1 MKRGY
6 NNNGTEKDDGGKEEK
21 NKDKTRRRRRRK
33 KRREKRG
40 GGGVKS
46 KGRAGQWEK
55 KTHFKVWF
63 HPKMPKTTLSQLV
76 HSWVSVH
83 SNHKRVVIHKELH
96 LHFIPC
102 KMIVKLAS
110 CITSSQPI

>member
-1 MKRGY
+1 MMVEKKRKTKTKQG
-6 NNNGTEKDDGGKEEK
+6 GGEEERKGGKNE
-21 NKDKTRRRRRRK
+21 
-33 KRREKRG
+33 
-40 GGGVKS
+40 GGVKS